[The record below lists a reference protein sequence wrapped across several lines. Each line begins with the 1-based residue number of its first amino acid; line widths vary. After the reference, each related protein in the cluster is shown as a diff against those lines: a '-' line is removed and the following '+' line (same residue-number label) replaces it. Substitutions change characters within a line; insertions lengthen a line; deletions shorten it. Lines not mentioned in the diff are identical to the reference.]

1 MGTCTRADDRIAA
14 PISAGRFGVPR
25 RTTATVAH
33 ISDLHFG
40 REIPERVAGLLADL
54 TAQEP
59 DLIIAS
65 GDLTER
71 ALHRQ
76 FRAARSFLDRLPAPY
91 LVCPGNHDVPLYR
104 LDERLLRPTHRFRRH
119 ISADLGPVHH
129 GRGFT
134 ALGLNSAHGRT
145 WKSGR
150 VEAAALARLC
160 AAAEAAPAGDLRIVA
175 AHHPF
180 LPPPDA
186 PDARLVDD
194 AESILTAMAESG
206 VDLIVGGHIHRA
218 FAGDARR
225 VFPRLPGQLLVA
237 QAPTATSIH
246 LRDRPNG
253 YNLIHFG
260 ETFVEV
266 SVRYWSADQDGFEA
280 DSTQRFPR
288 VPRGVEA
295 ADLAPARAEAFA

>member
-1 MGTCTRADDRIAA
+1 MRAVEEAA
-14 PISAGRFGVPR
+14 VRLPGGRASGRDPSAR
-25 RTTATVAH
+25 VAH

-40 REIPERVAGLLADL
+40 REKPEIVAALLGDLADVN
-54 TAQEP
+54 P
-59 DLIIAS
+59 DLIVVS

-76 FRAARSFLDRLPAPY
+76 FRAARRFLDRLPAPY

-104 LDERLLRPTHRFRRH
+104 LDERLLRPTDRFRRH

-134 ALGLNSAHGRT
+134 ALGLNSAHGMT

-160 AAAEAAPAGDLRIVA
+160 AKAESAPAGNLRIVA

-186 PDARLVDD
+186 PDARLVDE
-194 AESILTAMAESG
+194 AESVLTAMATSG
-206 VDLIVGGHIHRA
+206 VDLILGGHVHRA

-225 VFPRLPGQLLVA
+225 AFPRLPGQLLVA

-253 YNLIHFG
+253 YNLIRIG
-260 ETFVEV
+260 ATYVEV
-266 SVRYWSADQDGFEA
+266 AVRYWAAARGRFET
-280 DSTQRFPR
+280 DSSQRFR
-288 VPRGVEA
+288 RASRA
-295 ADLAPARAEAFA
+295 ANAAETPQARMEAFG

>member
-1 MGTCTRADDRIAA
+1 VVTCTRASEKRFTPTI
-14 PISAGRFGVPR
+14 AGRPR
-25 RTTATVAH
+25 ESRPATATVAH

-40 REIPERVAGLLADL
+40 REIPEIVSGLLADL
-54 TAQEP
+54 AATDP
-59 DLIIAS
+59 DLIIVS

-71 ALHRQ
+71 ALHSQ
-76 FRAARSFLDRLPAPY
+76 FRAARDFLDRLPAPY
-91 LVCPGNHDVPLYR
+91 LVCPGNHDIPLYR
-104 LDERLLRPTHRFRRH
+104 LDERFLRPTARFRRH

-150 VEAAALARLC
+150 VEAGPLARLC
-160 AAAEAAPAGDLRIVA
+160 AAVEAAPAGNLRIVA

-186 PDARLVDD
+186 PQSRLVDD
-194 AESILTAMAESG
+194 AESILTALAACG
-206 VDLIVGGHIHRA
+206 ADLILGGHIHRA

-225 VFPRLPGQLLVA
+225 TFPHLPAQLLVA
-237 QAPTATSIH
+237 QAPTATSVH

-260 ETFVEV
+260 EAFVEIA
-266 SVRYWSADQDGFEA
+266 VRYWTAGTRGFETE
-280 DSTQRFPR
+280 SSQRFSRTRRDTKP
-288 VPRGVEA
+288 
-295 ADLAPARAEAFA
+295 ADGATARMEAFA